1 MEKSDLLIYKLFLLL
16 QLLVYILV
24 SIFSIWTSI
33 FIKILFYLSFVFG
46 IFSCIYSFIFVYITF
61 DLKINYSHY
70 TKLFKFSYNLFG
82 KLNVFLQAFL
92 IFTKLLYSI
101 NYFYFAKYHKNCP
114 FSLSSD
120 LFSNNTSYYEKRRCE
135 LYNIYTNSRYKYQY
149 ICSYNAS
156 KDFENDK
163 SDNGLD
169 KIICIPKINNI
180 TNNNI
185 INQFSVLYGNNDS
198 ELFYCN
204 RYDLPKKNVYIK
216 DKYCNNNRNLTI
228 FFESLFF
235 IFQILRLFFGRLYK
249 QLQEDLMIRI
259 RNDLLN
265 QARRFLGVKNDNCS
279 TDNDESNSN
288 NISFD
293 EENDENIIVEN
304 NEVSNVDLNIKD
316 YDENEKKPKLD

>member
-1 MEKSDLLIYKLFLLL
+1 MEKSDLLIYKLFLLF
-16 QLLVYILV
+16 QLLVYVLV

-33 FIKILFYLSFVFG
+33 FIKILFYLGFVFG

-61 DLKINYSHY
+61 DLKINYSYY

-169 KIICIPKINNI
+169 KIICTPKMSNI
-180 TNNNI
+180 SNNNI
-185 INQFSVLYGNNDS
+185 INQFSTLYYNNNS

-204 RYDLPKKNVYIK
+204 RVDLPTKNADIK
-216 DKYCNNNRNLTI
+216 DEYCNNKKDFST
-228 FFESLFF
+228 LFYILF
-235 IFQILRLFFGRLYK
+235 LIVEILRLFFGKLYK
-249 QLQEDLMIRI
+249 QLQEDLIIRI
-259 RNDLLN
+259 ATDFLN
-265 QARRFLGVKNDNCS
+265 QARRLLDDNNDNCS

>member
-1 MEKSDLLIYKLFLLL
+1 MKKNDLLIYKLFLLF
-16 QLLVYILV
+16 QLLIYVTAFILC
-24 SIFSIWTSI
+24 IWTSKLI
-33 FIKILFYLSFVFG
+33 RIIFYLSFV
-46 IFSCIYSFIFVYITF
+46 IISFSCIYSFIFVYISF
-61 DLKINYSHY
+61 DLKIDYSHK
-70 TKLFKFSYNLFG
+70 TKLFNYTYKLFG
-82 KLNVFLQAFL
+82 ILNLIIEIL
-92 IFTKLLYSI
+92 IFCCKFFQYLNDIHYG
-101 NYFYFAKYHKNCP
+101 KYLKNCP

-120 LFSNNTSYYEKRRCE
+120 LFSNNISYYEKRRCE

-169 KIICIPKINNI
+169 KIICTPKMSNI
-180 TNNNI
+180 SNNNI
-185 INQFSVLYGNNDS
+185 INQFSTLYYNNNS

-204 RYDLPKKNVYIK
+204 RVDLPTKNADIK
-216 DKYCNNNRNLTI
+216 DEYCNNKKDFST
-228 FFESLFF
+228 LFYILF
-235 IFQILRLFFGRLYK
+235 LIVEILRLFFGKLYK
-249 QLQEDLMIRI
+249 QLQEDLIIRI
-259 RNDLLN
+259 ATDFLN
-265 QARRFLGVKNDNCS
+265 QARRLLDDNNDNCS

-316 YDENEKKPKLD
+316 YIENEKKPKLD